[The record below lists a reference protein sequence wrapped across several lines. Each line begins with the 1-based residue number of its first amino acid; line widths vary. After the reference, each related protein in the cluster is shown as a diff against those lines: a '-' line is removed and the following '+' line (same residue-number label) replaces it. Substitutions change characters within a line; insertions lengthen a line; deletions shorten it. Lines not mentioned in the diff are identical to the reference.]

1 MTQSVS
7 SGGAPPADRPMF
19 FVSHAG
25 PTDPEAGREDD
36 ELFKR
41 FFVDLSRAVADRLTL
56 REHVGLGYL
65 VDATRSAR
73 ETARALA
80 VCRVF
85 VPLWS
90 PLYFTTERCGQEW
103 SVFLDHVHTA
113 GGGSPGR
120 YFAPVTWAPV
130 SAATLPRAAR
140 EVDRGSD
147 REERP
152 DAVNG
157 LYTLMP
163 EAAEEETGRPEADTD
178 DEELY
183 RMVVNGVA
191 EAVVRASSRALRP
204 TTPARLEQA
213 PNAFTQRSPS
223 LSLRV
228 AVLAPTTRVLPEGR
242 IGHGRYGEEPLDWA
256 PYGNRP
262 LAEDVTTVIE
272 RLGYELHLVAFDD
285 VSEQLLADSATVE
298 PEPTLLLIDN
308 WSLLDEERRRQV
320 ASYVRLGR
328 PWCTFMVVR
337 DPADPETRERM
348 DRLRA
353 VVDETL
359 SARLARMRIDLQ
371 HAASGDGIRE
381 GFTRDFSML
390 AQVAESSFIRR

>member
-1 MTQSVS
+1 MTESVA
-7 SGGAPPADRPMF
+7 SGGTPPADRPVF

-41 FFVDLSRAVADRLTL
+41 FFADLSRAVGTRLRL
-56 REHVGLGYL
+56 HDHAGLGYL

-103 SVFLDHVHTA
+103 SVFLKHVRTA
-113 GGGSPGR
+113 GGGPPGR
-120 YFAPVTWAPV
+120 YFAPVTWAQV
-130 SAATLPRAAR
+130 SAARLPSAAR
-140 EVDRGSD
+140 EVDRGAG

-152 DAVNG
+152 DAVDG
-157 LYTLMP
+157 LYTLMSDMIG
-163 EAAEEETGRPEADTD
+163 EEIGWQETDPD
-178 DEELY
+178 DAQLY
-183 RMVVNGVA
+183 RMVVDGVA
-191 EAVVRASSRALRP
+191 DTVARACDRALAPVAP
-204 TTPARLEQA
+204 TDLKHAS
-213 PNAFTQRSPS
+213 NAFARRSPS

-228 AVLAPTTRVLPEGR
+228 AILAPTRRQLPEGR
-242 IGHGRYGEEPLDWA
+242 IGEGRYGAGPLDWA

-262 LAEDVTTVIE
+262 LRDDVATVTE
-272 RLGYELHLVAFDD
+272 RLGYELHLVAFDE
-285 VSEQLLADSATVE
+285 VAEQFLADPPARE

-320 ASYVRLGR
+320 DGYVRLGR
-328 PWCTFMVVR
+328 PWLTFMVVR
-337 DPADPETRERM
+337 DPADPETREQL
-348 DRLRA
+348 DRLQR
-353 VVDETL
+353 VVNETL
-359 SARLARMRIDLQ
+359 SVRLARMRIDLK
-371 HAASGDGIRE
+371 HAASGNGARE
-381 GFTRDFSML
+381 GFTRDFTML